1 MSARPPTSSLCDLF
15 RNASG
20 VLFVWGY
27 SLALPMDAT
36 EGFAGLWAQVFRTE
50 KTSLETQGT
59 FHIAKGL
66 GISSPLLSLAVVY

>member
-1 MSARPPTSSLCDLF
+1 
-15 RNASG
+15 
-20 VLFVWGY
+20 
-27 SLALPMDAT
+27 MDAT